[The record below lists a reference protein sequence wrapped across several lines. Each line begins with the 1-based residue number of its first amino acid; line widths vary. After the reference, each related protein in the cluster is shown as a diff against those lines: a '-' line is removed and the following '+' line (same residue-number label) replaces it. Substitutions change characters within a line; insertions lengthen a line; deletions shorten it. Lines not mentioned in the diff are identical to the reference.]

1 MWVHALGHWAS
12 WRSRALLKERF
23 KTTTTKK
30 PKPPKH
36 TPKHTM
42 HFKNMI
48 IDPAGEGNCL
58 SLCAESHQHT
68 ETEDFYGSRKLYFT
82 SYLALY
88 TIL

>member
-1 MWVHALGHWAS
+1 
-12 WRSRALLKERF
+12 
-23 KTTTTKK
+23 
-30 PKPPKH
+30 
-36 TPKHTM
+36 M